1 MAFHSAHAAMR
12 CCLAAVVTL
21 VAGWTGRAA
30 PICAAPLAAEEPP
43 SINPFGPV
51 RQDRD
56 DAIPGTLELSDGR
69 VLVGNVYMTRDKR
82 LKIEDQQMQRQ
93 REVPLSAIRQ
103 IECRVEKEWME
114 KEWRFKEAAL
124 NEKVFTGRTY
134 PSRVYSHT
142 ITLKNGKKI
151 TGPLA
156 EVIYIRPYAEMTE
169 GPRSEDSV
177 PEPERFL
184 LNKRNKGAPG
194 ADLKSLVY
202 VIRIRLGQEAVDQS
216 KAGAGKSGKKGST
229 SSDAKKAKPKSK
241 RTDAE
246 PPGDE

>member
-1 MAFHSAHAAMR
+1 MAHPSARIALR
-12 CCLAAVVTL
+12 CFFVAAVL
-21 VAGWTGRAA
+21 VAFVAA
-30 PICAAPLAAEEPP
+30 SRTVPTTASALPLAAEEPP

-56 DAIPGTLELSDGR
+56 DALPGTLELSDGR

-82 LKIEDQQMQRQ
+82 LRIEDQQMQRQ
-93 REVPLSAIRQ
+93 REVPLSAIKQ
-103 IECRVEKEWME
+103 IECHVEKEWME

-142 ITLKNGKKI
+142 ITLKSGKKI

-177 PEPERFL
+177 PEPQRFL
-184 LNKRNKGAPG
+184 LNKRNKGAVG

-202 VIRIRLGQEAVDQS
+202 VTRIKLGQDAVDQS
-216 KAGAGKSGKKGST
+216 KAGAGKKGS
-229 SSDAKKAKPKSK
+229 K
-241 RTDAE
+241 
-246 PPGDE
+246 